1 MFTGIIENIGKI
13 ALIEEVNHNYVIK
26 IEIANLSM
34 NISNGDSIAINGA
47 CLTVTNVKDNIF
59 SFDLSPETMKLT
71 SFKYLTKSDL
81 VNIEF
86 PLTLNKFISGHIT
99 TGHIDTVGVI
109 EKLLKST
116 DSWFIQI
123 KIDKIYL
130 KYIVHKGSICIDGI
144 SLTVNAV
151 EGNKFKLTIVPHTS
165 GQTTIAD
172 FQVGTQVNLEVDQ
185 IARYLERLV
194 RGAEQPT
201 GSDISMSLLA
211 KAGFIK

>member
-13 ALIEEVNHNYVIK
+13 TLIEEINHSYVIK

-34 NISNGDSIAINGA
+34 DISNGDSIAINGA
-47 CLTVTNVKDNIF
+47 CLTVTNVKDSIF

-71 SFKYLTKSDL
+71 SFKYLIKNDL

-99 TGHIDTVGVI
+99 TGHIDTIGVI
-109 EKLLKST
+109 EKLLKNN

-144 SLTVNAV
+144 SLTINQIQ
-151 EGNKFKLTIVPHTS
+151 GNIIDLMVIPHTY
-165 GQTTIAD
+165 QNTIIKNYSLGD
-172 FQVGTQVNLEVDQ
+172 SVNIEVDY
-185 IARYLERLV
+185 IAKHLEKLKN
-194 RGAEQPT
+194 G
-201 GSDISMSLLA
+201 
-211 KAGFIK
+211 

>member
-13 ALIEEVNHNYVIK
+13 TLIEEVSHNYVIK

-71 SFKYLTKSDL
+71 SFKYLTKNDL

-109 EKLLKST
+109 EKLLKNT

-144 SLTVNAV
+144 SLTINQIQ
-151 EGNKFKLTIVPHTS
+151 GNIIDLMVIPHTY
-165 GQTTIAD
+165 QNTIIKNYSLGD
-172 FQVGTQVNLEVDQ
+172 SVNIEVDY
-185 IARYLERLV
+185 IAKHLEKLKN
-194 RGAEQPT
+194 G
-201 GSDISMSLLA
+201 
-211 KAGFIK
+211 

>member
-13 ALIEEVNHNYVIK
+13 TLIEEVNHNYVIK

-34 NISNGDSIAINGA
+34 NISNGDSIAVNGA

-109 EKLLKST
+109 EKLLKNT

-144 SLTVNAV
+144 SLTINQIQ
-151 EGNKFKLTIVPHTS
+151 GNIIDLMVIPHTY
-165 GQTTIAD
+165 QNTIIKNYSL
-172 FQVGTQVNLEVDQ
+172 GGSVNIEVDY
-185 IARYLERLV
+185 IAKHLEKLKN
-194 RGAEQPT
+194 G
-201 GSDISMSLLA
+201 
-211 KAGFIK
+211 

>member
-34 NISNGDSIAINGA
+34 NISNGDSIAVNGA

-71 SFKYLTKSDL
+71 SFKYLIKNDL

-109 EKLLKST
+109 EKLLKNT

-144 SLTVNAV
+144 SLTINQIQ
-151 EGNKFKLTIVPHTS
+151 GNIIDLMVIPHTY
-165 GQTTIAD
+165 QNTIIKNYSL
-172 FQVGTQVNLEVDQ
+172 GGSVNIEVDY
-185 IARYLERLV
+185 IAKHLEKLKN
-194 RGAEQPT
+194 G
-201 GSDISMSLLA
+201 
-211 KAGFIK
+211 

>member
-13 ALIEEVNHNYVIK
+13 TLIEEVNCNYVIK

-47 CLTVTNVKDNIF
+47 CLTVTNIKDNIF

-71 SFKYLTKSDL
+71 SFKSLRKGDL

-99 TGHIDTVGVI
+99 TGHPHPIIIKT
-109 EKLLKST
+109 LLKSA

-130 KYIVHKGSICIDGI
+130 KYIVQKGSICIDGI
-144 SLTVNAV
+144 SLTVNKV
-151 EGNKFKLTIVPHTS
+151 DGDMIDLMIIPHHCK
-165 GQTTIAD
+165 I
-172 FQVGTQVNLEVDQ
+172 
-185 IARYLERLV
+185 
-194 RGAEQPT
+194 
-201 GSDISMSLLA
+201 LLL
-211 KAGFIK
+211 KIIM

>member
-13 ALIEEVNHNYVIK
+13 TLIEEINHSYVIK

-71 SFKYLTKSDL
+71 SFKYLIKNDL

-99 TGHIDTVGVI
+99 TGHIDTIGVI
-109 EKLLKST
+109 EELSKNT

-144 SLTVNAV
+144 SLTINQIQ
-151 EGNKFKLTIVPHTS
+151 GNIIDLMVIPHTY
-165 GQTTIAD
+165 QNTIIKNYSLGD
-172 FQVGTQVNLEVDQ
+172 SVNIEVDY
-185 IARYLERLV
+185 IAKHLEKLKN
-194 RGAEQPT
+194 G
-201 GSDISMSLLA
+201 
-211 KAGFIK
+211 

>member
-13 ALIEEVNHNYVIK
+13 TLIEEVNHNYVIK
-26 IEIANLSM
+26 IEIANLPM
-34 NISNGDSIAINGA
+34 NISNGDSIAVNGA

-71 SFKYLTKSDL
+71 SFKYLIKNDL

-99 TGHIDTVGVI
+99 TGHIDTIGVI
-109 EKLLKST
+109 EKLLKNT

-144 SLTVNAV
+144 SLTINQIQ
-151 EGNKFKLTIVPHTS
+151 GNIIDLMVIPHTY
-165 GQTTIAD
+165 QNTIIKNYSL
-172 FQVGTQVNLEVDQ
+172 GGSVNIEVDY
-185 IARYLERLV
+185 IAKHLEKLKN
-194 RGAEQPT
+194 G
-201 GSDISMSLLA
+201 
-211 KAGFIK
+211 

>member
-13 ALIEEVNHNYVIK
+13 TLIEEVNDNYVIK
-26 IEIANLSM
+26 IEVINLSM
-34 NISNGDSIAINGA
+34 NISNGDSVAINCA
-47 CLTVTNVKDNIF
+47 CLTVTNVEENIF

-71 SFKYLTKSDL
+71 SFKSLIKNDL

-99 TGHIDTVGVI
+99 TGHIDTIGVI
-109 EKLLKST
+109 EKLLKNA

-144 SLTVNAV
+144 SLTINQIQ
-151 EGNKFKLTIVPHTS
+151 GNIIDLMVIPHTY
-165 GQTTIAD
+165 QNTIIKNYSLGD
-172 FQVGTQVNLEVDQ
+172 SVNIEVDY
-185 IARYLERLV
+185 IAKHLEKLKN
-194 RGAEQPT
+194 G
-201 GSDISMSLLA
+201 
-211 KAGFIK
+211 

>member
-13 ALIEEVNHNYVIK
+13 TLIEEVNHNYVIK

-47 CLTVTNVKDNIF
+47 CLTVTNIKDNIF

-71 SFKYLTKSDL
+71 SFKYLIKNDL

-109 EKLLKST
+109 EKLLKNT

-130 KYIVHKGSICIDGI
+130 KYIVHKGSICIDGV
-144 SLTVNAV
+144 SLTVNKV
-151 EGNKFKLTIVPHTS
+151 DGDMIDLMIIPHTYEN
-165 GQTTIAD
+165 TIIKNYN
-172 FQVGTQVNLEVDQ
+172 VGDSMNIEVDY
-185 IARYLERLV
+185 IAKHLEKLKN
-194 RGAEQPT
+194 
-201 GSDISMSLLA
+201 D
-211 KAGFIK
+211 

>member
-13 ALIEEVNHNYVIK
+13 TLIEEVNHSYVIK

-34 NISNGDSIAINGA
+34 NISNGDSIAVNGA

-71 SFKYLTKSDL
+71 SFKYLIKHDL

-109 EKLLKST
+109 EKLSKNT

-144 SLTVNAV
+144 SLTINQIQ
-151 EGNKFKLTIVPHTS
+151 GNIIDLMVIPHTY
-165 GQTTIAD
+165 QNTIIKNYSLGD
-172 FQVGTQVNLEVDQ
+172 SVNIEVDY
-185 IARYLERLV
+185 IAKHLEKLKN
-194 RGAEQPT
+194 G
-201 GSDISMSLLA
+201 
-211 KAGFIK
+211 